1 MWTGKPERAAY
12 EVISCAA
19 CFSFHRKLCF
29 CEIKNRNDIDQKQKK
44 RIKRL
49 YMKKLTKEQKKTYIY
64 QKKSGRLFE

>member
-29 CEIKNRNDIDQKQKK
+29 YEMKNATRGAHC
-44 RIKRL
+44 
-49 YMKKLTKEQKKTYIY
+49 
-64 QKKSGRLFE
+64 GRLEDVMSLKRPAGKVRRTK